1 MYCINLN
8 ILKPKNVIHCRSGIT
23 VNLELNMRFPINHF
37 SIIVR
42 PPPCT
47 ARCVLSCADISY
59 FISGS
64 VAVDRRLNAASKKE
78 HNTEEHFLIKCF
90 LKNDFPPP
98 WLIILMKRIRILSYY
113 LLLPLST

>member
-1 MYCINLN
+1 
-8 ILKPKNVIHCRSGIT
+8 
-23 VNLELNMRFPINHF
+23 MRCPFNHF

-47 ARCVLSCADISY
+47 VWCILSCADISY

-78 HNTEEHFLIKCF
+78 NNTEECPYIFPSDVS
-90 LKNDFPPP
+90 LKTTPSPLAHNTDEKNQA
-98 WLIILMKRIRILSYY
+98 LK
-113 LLLPLST
+113 LLFVTAAVDLVVQLDL